1 LISKDEGQSGERGRE
16 CEACPRACR
25 ADRTAGATGY
35 CRSGSGLEIASICL
49 HRGEEPAISGERG
62 ICNIFFSHCNLQCVY
77 CQNFQISRNDSAAR
91 SISLDET
98 VSTVARFLG
107 EGAASIGFVSPSHMI
122 VQMRSIVEALRANGL
137 RPVVVMNTNAYDSA
151 GTIASLEDI
160 VDVYL
165 PDMKYMDH
173 SLALELSGAWNYPEV
188 ALAALREMYRQKGS
202 NLALRDDGTASSGL
216 VVRHLIVPGQVE
228 NSKAVLR
235 AIAEELSPSVHVSL
249 MSQYY
254 PAPGI
259 AGHPWLGR
267 TITRGE
273 YDEVLDEL
281 ERLGFHRGWVQEL
294 ESQETYRPDFTK
306 PHPFE

>member
-1 LISKDEGQSGERGRE
+1 MISKDERQSGERGRE
-16 CEACPRACR
+16 CGTCPRSCR
-25 ADRTAGATGY
+25 VDRAAGAVGY

-62 ICNIFFSHCNLQCVY
+62 ICNVFFSHCNLQCVY

-91 SISLDET
+91 CMSLDEA
-98 VSTVARFLG
+98 VGAVARFLDD
-107 EGAASIGFVSPSHMI
+107 GAASVGFVSPSHMI
-122 VQMRSIVEALRANGL
+122 PQMRSIVESLRGGGY
-137 RPVVVMNTNAYDSA
+137 RPTVVMNTNAYDRA

-165 PDMKYMDH
+165 PDFKYMDH

-188 ALAALREMYRQKGS
+188 ALAALREMHRQKGS
-202 NLALRDDGTASSGL
+202 NLALRDDGTAASGL
-216 VVRHLIVPGQVE
+216 VVRHLIIPGQAE

-235 AIAEELSPSVHVSL
+235 AIAGELSPSVHVSL

-254 PAPGI
+254 PPPEI
-259 AGHPWLGR
+259 ARHPWLGR

-281 ERLGFHRGWVQEL
+281 ERLGFHQGWVQEL

>member
-1 LISKDEGQSGERGRE
+1 MSNDERQSGGRGRE
-16 CEACPRACR
+16 CEACPRSCR
-25 ADRTAGATGY
+25 ADRAAGADGY
-35 CRSGSGLEIASICL
+35 CRSGAGLEIASICL
-49 HRGEEPAISGERG
+49 HGGEESAISGKRG

-77 CQNFQISRNDSAAR
+77 CQNFQISRNDSSAKSMRLEEVVRAAAR
-91 SISLDET
+91 LLDEG
-98 VSTVARFLG
+98 VA
-107 EGAASIGFVSPSHMI
+107 SVGFVSPSHMI
-122 VQMRSIVEALRANGL
+122 PQMRSIVEALRASGL
-137 RPVVVMNTNAYDSA
+137 RPIVVMNTNAYDRA
-151 GTIASLEDI
+151 DTIASLEDI

-165 PDMKYMDH
+165 PDLKYMDH

-188 ALAALREMYRQKGS
+188 ALAALREMHRQKGS
-202 NLALRDDGTASSGL
+202 ELALGDDGVASSGL
-216 VVRHLIVPGQVE
+216 IVRHLILPGHAE

-235 AIAEELSPSVHVSL
+235 AIAEELSSSVHVSL

-254 PAPGI
+254 PPPGI

-306 PHPFE
+306 PNPFE

>member
-1 LISKDEGQSGERGRE
+1 MISKDERQSGERGSE
-16 CEACPRACR
+16 CEACPRSCR
-25 ADRTAGATGY
+25 ADRAAGAGY
-35 CRSGSGLEIASICL
+35 CRSGSGFEIASICL

-62 ICNIFFSHCNLQCVY
+62 ICNIFFSHCNLQCAY
-77 CQNFQISRNDSAAR
+77 CQNFQISRNDSVVR
-91 SISLDET
+91 GMSLDEA
-98 VSTVARFLG
+98 VGAAAAFLD
-107 EGAASIGFVSPSHMI
+107 EGAASVGFVSPSHMI
-122 VQMRSIVEALRANGL
+122 PQMRSIVEALRGRSY
-137 RPVVVMNTNAYDSA
+137 RPTVVMNTNAYDRA

-165 PDMKYMDH
+165 PDFKYMDH

-188 ALAALREMYRQKGS
+188 ALAALREMHRQKGS
-202 NLALRDDGTASSGL
+202 NLGLRDDGTASSGL
-216 VVRHLIVPGQVE
+216 IVRHLILPGQVE

-235 AIAEELSPSVHVSL
+235 AIAEELSPSVHISL

-254 PAPGI
+254 PAPEV
-259 AGHPWLGR
+259 ARHPWLGR
-267 TITRGE
+267 SITRGE

>member
-1 LISKDEGQSGERGRE
+1 LSSKDEGQSGERG
-16 CEACPRACR
+16 CETCPRSCR
-25 ADRTAGATGY
+25 VDRAAGAGGY
-35 CRSGSGLEIASICL
+35 CRSGSALEIASICL

-62 ICNIFFSHCNLQCVY
+62 ICNIFFSHCNLQCAF
-77 CQNFQISRNDSAAR
+77 CQNFQISRNDSATR
-91 SISLDET
+91 SMSVEEVVSTAAKILDE
-98 VSTVARFLG
+98 
-107 EGAASIGFVSPSHMI
+107 GATSIGFVSPSHMI
-122 VQMRSIVEALRANGL
+122 PQMRSIVDALRAGGY
-137 RPVVVMNTNAYDSA
+137 RPIVVMNTNAYDRA
-151 GTIASLEDI
+151 ATIASLEGV

-165 PDMKYMDH
+165 PDFKYMDH

-188 ALAALREMYRQKGS
+188 ALAALREMHRQKGS
-202 NLALRDDGTASSGL
+202 NLALGDDGIASSGL
-216 VVRHLIVPGQVE
+216 IVRHLIVPGQVE

-254 PAPGI
+254 PGPGV